1 MPRFGCS
8 TEGRAAAA
16 SIGAE
21 RGPSA
26 TMREHCGESS
36 KRTGGDPPTFKPR
49 FRTRWQQLLGE
60 MPLAQRVDEGQTITE
75 ALMRQTVAA
84 LGRGLGRTSA
94 QALEPSKGPAVCLG
108 ELTFQWRAH
117 DRLSRLAGGR

>member
-49 FRTRWQQLLGE
+49 FRRRWQQLLGE
-60 MPLAQRVDEGQTITE
+60 MPLAQRVDEGQTTVRVLE
-75 ALMRQTVAA
+75 AP
-84 LGRGLGRTSA
+84 
-94 QALEPSKGPAVCLG
+94 EGPAVRLG
-108 ELTFQWRAH
+108 ELTSQWRAH
-117 DRLSRLAGGR
+117 DRLSGHAGGR